1 MDSCGYDYCVPL
13 APDPSA
19 PLEPLLDF
27 SSGYVVRALD
37 RLPKQGPR
45 PPWRLNQNW
54 FKDIR
59 VFRRAPLED
68 EGISFHRAPD
78 AARGGVDARERV
90 AA

>member
-1 MDSCGYDYCVPL
+1 MDSRGYDFCVPR
-13 APDPSA
+13 APEASA
-19 PLEPLLDF
+19 RLEPLLDF

-68 EGISFHRAPD
+68 EGISFRRAPGT
-78 AARGGVDARERV
+78 ARGAIEAPARV